1 MPSNDRRAVQKGTY
15 ASGFPEPTSIGN
27 NREAVEVKLRMRNR
41 LCWRSMG
48 MHIVR
53 MTVRMANSF
62 MHRCLLALL
71 LPSAAAFLLPQ
82 APAQTVQSPYLL
94 NPGLAIGYVDSCA
107 RFWFT
112 AYDSVQG
119 GFFMNIDRTGKLI
132 SSWGTGKN
140 TLNQSRD
147 AYGFLRAYMLT
158 GKQEYLLYAR
168 RALDFLYSSGWDKSS
183 GGWYNEID
191 RYGIPSNPS
200 AEKTAY
206 YQHYAMLGI
215 AASVEVTDDS
225 LDRAVLERSL
235 VHTDAHFWDARPG
248 VFGYFDRTRAD
259 GTQPLG
265 KSFNATVD
273 AVTTHLLSL
282 YLMTEDTVY
291 RRRLMDVADNMVN
304 RLAASAGSQA
314 IGFVEGYDT
323 EWNPD
328 PANTMTIM
336 GHVLK
341 TAWCLGR
348 LYSLFHDQTYLA
360 AAEQLV
366 QSVLQKGYDHQN
378 GGPYKDYNR
387 ITGAMLMWGQ
397 QDTAKAWWQMEQAVT
412 AGLMLYSL
420 TGNPAYLQ
428 MADETLTFFMTHFVD
443 HVYGEV
449 YENRTKVGGQIWDTN
464 KGSSGKAAYHSVELG
479 YYVYLYGNLL
489 LKRSP
494 ATLYYAFPPVQYP
507 RTITLAPIAAD
518 LRIASVLLN
527 GLPFGGVDHS
537 NCTLSIPPFIGG
549 EFVVTFE
556 RPLTSAQESQLAQ
569 LPGMIHLDQNYP
581 NPFNQSTVIGYQISK
596 PGHVRIAVYDLLGRK
611 VAVLVDEPKTVGR
624 YSVHYD
630 GAALASGVYLCR
642 LEAAGAGLSRRM
654 ILTK

>member
-1 MPSNDRRAVQKGTY
+1 MKYSP
-15 ASGFPEPTSIGN
+15 
-27 NREAVEVKLRMRNR
+27 
-41 LCWRSMG
+41 
-48 MHIVR
+48 
-53 MTVRMANSF
+53 
-62 MHRCLLALL
+62 ALL
-71 LPSAAAFLLPQ
+71 LIIFIAAPTLPLY
-82 APAQTVQSPYLL
+82 AQSVQSPYLL
-94 NPGLAIGYVDSCA
+94 NPDLAIGYVDSCA
-107 RFWFT
+107 HFWLT

-119 GFFMNIDRTGKLI
+119 GFYMNIDRTGKLI

-168 RALDFLYSSGWDKSS
+168 RALDFLYASGWDNSS
-183 GGWYNEID
+183 GGWYNEVD
-191 RYGIPSNPS
+191 RYGVPSNSS

-215 AASVEVTDDS
+215 AASVEVRDDS
-225 LDRAVLERSL
+225 LDRAFLGRSL
-235 VHTDAHFWDARPG
+235 AHTDAHFWDARPG

-259 GTQPLG
+259 GTQPSG

-291 RRRLMDVADNMVN
+291 RKRLMDVADNMVN
-304 RLAASAGSQA
+304 RLAASVPSQA
-314 IGFVEGYDT
+314 IGFAEGYDT

-348 LYSLFHDQTYLA
+348 LYSLFHDDTYLD

-387 ITGAMLMWGQ
+387 VTGAMLMWGQ

-420 TGNPAYLQ
+420 TGNSAYLQ
-428 MADETLTFFMTHFVD
+428 MADETLNFFMTHFVD

-449 YENRTKVGGQIWDTN
+449 YENRTKVGGQIWETN

-489 LKRSP
+489 VKRSP
-494 ATLYYAFPPVQYP
+494 ATLHYAFTPVQYQ
-507 RTITLAPIAAD
+507 RTVRLAPIAAD
-518 LRIASVLLN
+518 LRIASVLLD
-527 GLPFGGVDHS
+527 GLPFGSVNNT
-537 NCTLSIPPFIGG
+537 NCTLTIPPYVGG
-549 EFVVTFE
+549 EFAVTFE
-556 RPLTSAQESQLAQ
+556 RPLTGARETALAH
-569 LPGMIHLDQNYP
+569 LPGVIHLDQNYP
-581 NPFNQSTVIGYQISK
+581 NPFNPRTTIRYGLPYRSQVTLTVFTTLGQQVATLVQGEQEAGYHEI
-596 PGHVRIAVYDLLGRK
+596 
-611 VAVLVDEPKTVGR
+611 TF
-624 YSVHYD
+624 D
-630 GAALASGVYLCR
+630 GGGLASGVYLYR
-642 LEAAGAGLSRRM
+642 MQAGPYRETKKLV
-654 ILTK
+654 LTR